1 VVSESIILIG
11 RLRAYFFVLE
21 KVRRCLFGLLQ
32 NFALGRKLL
41 LSFRVELQPKGG
53 LGFHGLSR
61 LSQVSNNHI
70 APLFLQQLLVFQQH
84 DNELAS
90 LLDQLQFVF
99 ELFGIHRMG

>member
-1 VVSESIILIG
+1 M
-11 RLRAYFFVLE
+11 
-21 KVRRCLFGLLQ
+21 LQ

-61 LSQVSNNHI
+61 LSQVSNDHI

-99 ELFGIHRMG
+99 ELFGIHRMGQLEIMRVQFLQPLQQVGVVAQIL